1 MEIYQTEEE
10 QVEAL
15 KKWWKENGN
24 SVIFGVVLGLA
35 AIFGWREWQDYNIE
49 QSASAS
55 MLYQQMVTAS
65 RENNAKTVR
74 EKAKEITTAYEN
86 TAYAVFARLAL
97 AKIAVTNGELDA
109 AAGDLQ
115 WALDNTSQ
123 DSLRHVISL
132 RLARVLIAQGK
143 LNKASAVLDTNSD
156 KGEFSVSYQELKAD
170 MLRLE
175 NKVDAA
181 RDAYQQALSM
191 AQASGQV
198 TTIIEMKLDD
208 LGRNKSE

>member
-24 SVIFGVVLGLA
+24 SVIFGVVLGLG
-35 AIFGWREWQDYNIE
+35 AIFGWREWQDYKIE

-55 MLYQQMVTAS
+55 MLYQQMVAAS

-74 EKAKEITTAYEN
+74 DKAMEITTIYEN

-97 AKIAVTNGELDA
+97 AKIEVTNGELDA

-123 DSLRHVISL
+123 ESLRHVIYL

-143 LNKASAVLDTNSD
+143 LVEASTVLETNSD
-156 KGEFSVSYQELKAD
+156 KGEFSVSYQELEAD
-170 MLRLE
+170 ILRLE

-181 RDAYQQALSM
+181 RAAYQQALNM
-191 AQASGQV
+191 AQTSGQE
-198 TTIIEMKLDD
+198 TIIIEMKLDD
-208 LGRNKSE
+208 LGRNKTL

>member
-24 SVIFGVVLGLA
+24 SVIFGVVLGLT

-55 MLYQQMVTAS
+55 MLYQQMVAAS

-74 EKAKEITTAYEN
+74 EKAMEITTVYKN

-123 DSLRHVISL
+123 ESLRHVIYL
-132 RLARVLIAQGK
+132 RLARVLISQGK
-143 LNKASAVLDTNSD
+143 LGEASAVLGTNSD
-156 KGEFSVSYQELKAD
+156 KGEFSASYRELEAD
-170 MLRLE
+170 VLRLK

-181 RDAYQQALSM
+181 RDAYQQALNM
-191 AQASGQV
+191 AHASGQE

-208 LGRNKSE
+208 LGRNKAL

>member
-143 LNKASAVLDTNSD
+143 LNKASAVLGTNSD
-156 KGEFSVSYQELKAD
+156 KGEFSVSYQELEAD

-191 AQASGQV
+191 AQASGQE

-208 LGRNKSE
+208 LGRNKTE

>member
-24 SVIFGVVLGLA
+24 SVIFGVVLGLT

-55 MLYQQMVTAS
+55 MLYQQMVAAS

-74 EKAKEITTAYEN
+74 EKAMEITTVYKN

-123 DSLRHVISL
+123 ESLRHVIYL

-143 LNKASAVLDTNSD
+143 LGEASAMLGTNSD
-156 KGEFSVSYQELKAD
+156 KGEFSASYRELEAD
-170 MLRLE
+170 VLRLK

-181 RDAYQQALSM
+181 RDAYQQALNM
-191 AQASGQV
+191 AHASGQE

-208 LGRNKSE
+208 LGRNKAL

>member
-1 MEIYQTEEE
+1 
-10 QVEAL
+10 
-15 KKWWKENGN
+15 
-24 SVIFGVVLGLA
+24 
-35 AIFGWREWQDYNIE
+35 
-49 QSASAS
+49 
-55 MLYQQMVTAS
+55 MLYQQMVAAS

-74 EKAKEITTAYEN
+74 DKAMEITTVYKN

-109 AAGDLQ
+109 ATGDLQ

-123 DSLRHVISL
+123 ESLRHVIYL

-143 LNKASAVLDTNSD
+143 LGEASAVLGTNSD
-156 KGEFSVSYQELKAD
+156 KGEFSASYQELEAD
-170 MLRLE
+170 VLRLE

-181 RDAYQQALSM
+181 RDAYQQALNM
-191 AQASGQV
+191 AHASGQE

-208 LGRNKSE
+208 LGRNKAL

>member
-24 SVIFGVVLGLA
+24 SVIFGVVLGLG

-55 MLYQQMVTAS
+55 MLYQQMVAAS

-74 EKAKEITTAYEN
+74 DKAMEITTIYEN

-97 AKIAVTNGELDA
+97 AKIEVTNGELDA

-123 DSLRHVISL
+123 ESLRHVIYL

-143 LNKASAVLDTNSD
+143 LVEASTVLGTNSD
-156 KGEFSVSYQELKAD
+156 KGEFSVSYQELEAD
-170 MLRLE
+170 ILRLE

-181 RDAYQQALSM
+181 RDAYQQALNM
-191 AQASGQV
+191 AHASGQE

-208 LGRNKSE
+208 LGRNKAL

>member
-24 SVIFGVVLGLA
+24 SVIFGVVLGLT

-55 MLYQQMVTAS
+55 MLYQQMVAAS

-74 EKAKEITTAYEN
+74 NKAMEITTVYKN

-109 AAGDLQ
+109 AAGNLQ

-123 DSLRHVISL
+123 ESLRHVIYL

-143 LNKASAVLDTNSD
+143 LGEASAVLGTNSD
-156 KGEFSVSYQELKAD
+156 KGEFSASYQELEAD
-170 MLRLE
+170 VLRLE

-181 RDAYQQALSM
+181 RDAYQQALNM
-191 AQASGQV
+191 AHASGQE

-208 LGRNKSE
+208 LGRNKAL